1 MDKFLKKSSLIIVFT
16 MMSFFVGAAELTQ
29 RAPLTDAE
37 WDQVREHVG
46 LIDKISFFP
55 SLLPVIMKHRDALE
69 LTDEQKAAF
78 RSWRKQ
84 HYLPMVTLMKDILE
98 RRIAFSKHALD
109 PEARNADLIPQ
120 QKTILQLQEKLLHL
134 KLSCRE
140 LIVTTFSRDQW
151 NNLAFVLEDYPEYA
165 GLMEQ

>member
-1 MDKFLKKSSLIIVFT
+1 MDKLLKKSSLIIVFS
-16 MMSFFVGAAELTQ
+16 MVSFVVSAADLTQ
-29 RAPLTDAE
+29 RAPLTDSE

-46 LIDKISFFP
+46 LVDKISFFP

-78 RSWRKQ
+78 RGWRKQ
-84 HYLPMVTLMKDILE
+84 YYQQMVTLMKDILE
-98 RRIAFSKHALD
+98 RRIAFSKRALD
-109 PEARNADLIPQ
+109 PEARSADLIPE
-120 QKTILQLQEKLLHL
+120 QKTILQLQEELLRL

-151 NNLAFVLEDYPEYA
+151 NNLAFVLEEYPEYA
-165 GLMEQ
+165 GLIEQ